1 MVDHHEDT
9 VVREH
14 CREVVTTTCTQT
26 TQTATQTTAVVD
38 TFSRL
43 LQEGVPKPLVTN
55 SKTYVKRSAEAE
67 AEAEPKAEAEAD
79 AHYGGVALISAPV
92 VVASH
97 PVVVASPPSSGYP
110 VCNSVPEK
118 TCERVPTS
126 TPRKVARTVCDT
138 VVDVTTIEDCI
149 ETVTKHCQHTSS
161 STSSNSKVVAKESTI
176 LGIAPQAAPLQAI
189 QAVAHPA
196 AYQG

>member
-26 TQTATQTTAVVD
+26 TQTATQTSAVVD

-43 LQEGVPKPLVTN
+43 LQEGVPKPLITN

-67 AEAEPKAEAEAD
+67 AEAEPKAEAKAD
-79 AHYGGVALISAPV
+79 AHYGGVTVISAPV
-92 VVASH
+92 VL
-97 PVVVASPPSSGYP
+97 ASPPSSGYP

-138 VVDVTTIEDCI
+138 VVDVTTIEDCV

-161 STSSNSKVVAKESTI
+161 STSSNSKVVAKESTV

>member
-14 CREVVTTTCTQT
+14 CRKVVTTTCTQT

-92 VVASH
+92 VVAPH

-161 STSSNSKVVAKESTI
+161 STSSNSKVVAKESTV

>member
-1 MVDHHEDT
+1 MDHHEDT

-26 TQTATQTTAVVD
+26 TQTATQTSAVVD

-43 LQEGVPKPLVTN
+43 LQEGVPKPLITN

-67 AEAEPKAEAEAD
+67 AEAEPKAEAKAD
-79 AHYGGVALISAPV
+79 AHYGGVTVISAPV
-92 VVASH
+92 VL
-97 PVVVASPPSSGYP
+97 ASPPSSGYP
-110 VCNSVPEK
+110 VCNSVPVK

-161 STSSNSKVVAKESTI
+161 STSSNSKVVAKESTV

>member
-26 TQTATQTTAVVD
+26 TQTATQTSAVVD

-43 LQEGVPKPLVTN
+43 LQEGVPKPLITN

-67 AEAEPKAEAEAD
+67 AEAEPKAEAKAD
-79 AHYGGVALISAPV
+79 AHYGGVTVISAPV
-92 VVASH
+92 VL
-97 PVVVASPPSSGYP
+97 ASPPSSGYP
-110 VCNSVPEK
+110 VCNSVPVK

-161 STSSNSKVVAKESTI
+161 STSSNSKVVAKESTV

-189 QAVAHPA
+189 QAFAHPA

>member
-26 TQTATQTTAVVD
+26 TQTATQTSAVVD

-43 LQEGVPKPLVTN
+43 LQEGVPKPLITN

-67 AEAEPKAEAEAD
+67 AEAEPKAEAKAD
-79 AHYGGVALISAPV
+79 AHYGGVTVISAPV
-92 VVASH
+92 VL
-97 PVVVASPPSSGYP
+97 ASPPSSGYP
-110 VCNSVPEK
+110 VCNSVPVK

-138 VVDVTTIEDCI
+138 VVDVTTIEDCV

-161 STSSNSKVVAKESTI
+161 STSSNSKVVAKESTV
-176 LGIAPQAAPLQAI
+176 LGIAPQSAPLQAI